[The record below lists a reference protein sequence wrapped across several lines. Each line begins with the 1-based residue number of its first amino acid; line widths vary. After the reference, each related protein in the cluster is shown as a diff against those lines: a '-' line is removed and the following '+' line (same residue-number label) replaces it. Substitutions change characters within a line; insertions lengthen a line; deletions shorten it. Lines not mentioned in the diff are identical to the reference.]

1 MSRQVLTEQASAA
14 PALEAWVGLLRAHA
28 AATRAL
34 SAGLLAE
41 HGLSINDYEALLH
54 LSNNPDGM
62 RRVDLAEKLLLT
74 ASGVTRMLDG
84 LESAGLVAKRSCETD
99 ARVTYAVLTDAGRER
114 FEAAKCTHV
123 DGIRSLFEDRLTE
136 AEVRTL
142 ADLLGRLP
150 SVGGYCELD
159 PAAA

>member
-1 MSRQVLTEQASAA
+1 VSRQVLTEQASAP

-41 HGLSINDYEALLH
+41 HGLSINDYEALLQ

-84 LESAGLVAKRSCETD
+84 LEEAGLVTKRSCETD

-123 DGIRSLFEDRLTE
+123 DGIRGLFEDRLSE

-150 SVGGYCELD
+150 TVGGYCELD
-159 PAAA
+159 PTAA